1 VLASPHTAGVT
12 REARENMARIAAEQM
27 LDTLDGKRP
36 PRLVNPQVWPA
47 YVKRFE
53 RTFGFAPG

>member
-1 VLASPHTAGVT
+1 
-12 REARENMARIAAEQM
+12 M
-27 LDTLDGKRP
+27 LDALDGKRP
-36 PRLVNPQVWPA
+36 PRVINPEVWLA

>member
-1 VLASPHTAGVT
+1 
-12 REARENMARIAAEQM
+12 MARIAAEQM
-27 LDTLDGKRP
+27 LDALDGKRP
-36 PRLVNPQVWPA
+36 ARLVNPEVWPA